1 MNDHDS
7 LALIHKRLD
16 QQDGMLREIL
26 DNMATHKAE
35 HAAVDPSIQELV
47 GILKGMKFMRSAAVM
62 VAALIAGAWALLA
75 WAKDHVRL

>member
-26 DNMATHKAE
+26 GGMATHKAE
-35 HAAVDPSIQELV
+35 HAEVDPSIKELV
-47 GILKGMKFMRSAAVM
+47 NILKGMKFMRSTFVILAAT
-62 VAALIAGAWALLA
+62 IAGAWALLA